1 MVGKKCTSLSK
12 CLGFILLF
20 IIVISLSGCS
30 STKSQG
36 KISIGIS
43 QIIEHPALDNARD
56 GFIHALKEK
65 GYEDGKNIDIDIQ
78 LAQGDMALTKTISD
92 NFVSQKKD
100 LILAISTQSAQSALQ
115 STNEIPILFTAIT
128 DPISAG
134 LVKDIDTPDGNIT
147 GTTDIVPIDKQL
159 ELGKKLFPNT
169 KKVGIIYNTS
179 EVNSHVQVD
188 KAKEVSKKTGISI
201 VEIPV
206 TNSSEIESAL
216 NAKIKEIDFLF
227 LPSDNLIASSMPIIS
242 KVAVENNIGTIGV
255 DEPMVK
261 NGALACEGLDYYK
274 LGYKTGLM
282 AVDILKGKD
291 IKDIPVANLTE
302 TELTINEQIAK
313 KLKLNIPEDILNSG
327 NIIKEGESDE

>member
-1 MVGKKCTSLSK
+1 MVGKKCASLSK

-20 IIVISLSGCS
+20 AIILSLSGCS
-30 STKSQG
+30 STQSKEI
-36 KISIGIS
+36 ISIGIS
-43 QIIEHPALDNARD
+43 QIVEHPALDSARD
-56 GFIHALKEK
+56 GFVDALKEK

-115 STNEIPILFTAIT
+115 STNETPILFTAIT
-128 DPISAG
+128 DPTSAG
-134 LVKDIDTPDGNIT
+134 LVKDMDNPDGNIT
-147 GTTDIVPIDKQL
+147 GTTDMAPIDKQL

-188 KAKEVSKKTGISI
+188 KAKEISKNMGIDI

-206 TNSSEIESAL
+206 TNSSEIDPAL
-216 NAKIKEIDFLF
+216 NSKIKEIDFLF

-242 KVAVENNIGTIGV
+242 KIAVENKVGTIGV

-261 NGALACEGLDYYK
+261 NGALACEGIDYYK
-274 LGYKTGLM
+274 LGYETGLM
-282 AVDILKGKD
+282 AVNILEGKD
-291 IKDIPVANLTE
+291 IKDIPVSTLKE
-302 TELTINEQIAK
+302 TQLTINEKIAK
-313 KLKLNIPEDILNSG
+313 ELELDISEDILRQG
-327 NIIKEGESDE
+327 NIIKEGE